1 MPASTKVPQ
10 EIYAWVDDSGITH
23 FSNTI
28 KKETSILVPPATN
41 HSSPE
46 QSQKQEKPTAQVVL
60 PIIEQHAVKPAI
72 QQNVAKPVMQSQ
84 VIKPPQAANGNKVT
98 GLGSLVFMIVIVIAF
113 RLFFEN
119 IGKKRRERK
128 RYGKI
133 RELRPEPNPIP
144 PRPFWTLEFIRSLE
158 WREFEKLCATVLE
171 TRGFYVKLG
180 NMGADGGTDIHI
192 YKPQE
197 LEKLYGIAQ
206 CKAHRQEIKVD
217 IVRAFRGV
225 MAAQEITK
233 GFFFTSGGFYKKA
246 RAFGEEQGMEL
257 VTGDDLLGEITC
269 LPQEKQEAMLQE
281 IVNTD
286 YTTPT
291 CVNCGIKM
299 DKKSSPQSEYQ
310 FWGCLNYP
318 RCKNKLELRWTD
330 KEK

>member
-171 TRGFYVKLG
+171 TRGFHVKLG

-197 LEKLYGIAQ
+197 LEKLVPLGNR
-206 CKAHRQEIKVD
+206 C
-217 IVRAFRGV
+217 
-225 MAAQEITK
+225 
-233 GFFFTSGGFYKKA
+233 
-246 RAFGEEQGMEL
+246 EEF
-257 VTGDDLLGEITC
+257 C
-269 LPQEKQEAMLQE
+269 
-281 IVNTD
+281 
-286 YTTPT
+286 
-291 CVNCGIKM
+291 
-299 DKKSSPQSEYQ
+299 
-310 FWGCLNYP
+310 
-318 RCKNKLELRWTD
+318 
-330 KEK
+330 

>member
-84 VIKPPQAANGNKVT
+84 VIKPPQAANDSKVT
-98 GLGSLVFMIVIVIAF
+98 GLGSLVFMIVMVIAF
-113 RLFFEN
+113 RLFFDSIE
-119 IGKKRRERK
+119 KKRRKK

-133 RELRPEPNPIP
+133 RELRLEQKPERQQDVKRNYEHTSIKTPATRTVQETIDIELSECICPKSSPTP
-144 PRPFWTLEFIRSLE
+144 PKPSWTIEFIRSLE

-171 TRGFYVKLG
+171 TRGFHVKLG

-197 LEKLYGIAQ
+197 LEKLVPLGNR
-206 CKAHRQEIKVD
+206 C
-217 IVRAFRGV
+217 
-225 MAAQEITK
+225 
-233 GFFFTSGGFYKKA
+233 
-246 RAFGEEQGMEL
+246 EEF
-257 VTGDDLLGEITC
+257 C
-269 LPQEKQEAMLQE
+269 
-281 IVNTD
+281 
-286 YTTPT
+286 
-291 CVNCGIKM
+291 
-299 DKKSSPQSEYQ
+299 
-310 FWGCLNYP
+310 
-318 RCKNKLELRWTD
+318 
-330 KEK
+330 